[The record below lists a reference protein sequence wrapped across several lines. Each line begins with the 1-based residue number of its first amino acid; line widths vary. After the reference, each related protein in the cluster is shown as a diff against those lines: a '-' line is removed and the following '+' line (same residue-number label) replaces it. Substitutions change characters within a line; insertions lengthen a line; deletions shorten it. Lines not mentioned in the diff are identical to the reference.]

1 MLRLDFDTSALTA
14 GLDRIAEEARQN
26 LRAVTQAGAEVL
38 YQEVK
43 LRAPVAAEARVL
55 SSKTG
60 RMSKPGTLKNSIYQ
74 VFSQDNSNASRATYH
89 VSWNASKA
97 PHGHLV
103 EYGYVRTRVVIKTP
117 DGRYITTKQKLAQPV
132 PVPAHP
138 FLRPAFDAK
147 NAAALQAARE
157 EFKRRMSTVPG
168 ISQS

>member
-14 GLDRIAEEARQN
+14 GLDRIAEEARQI
-26 LRAVTQAGAEVL
+26 LRAASQAGAEVL

-43 LRAPVAAEARVL
+43 IRVPVAAEARLL

-60 RMSKPGTLKNSIYQ
+60 RMSQPGALKNSIYQ
-74 VFSQDNSNASRATYH
+74 VFSQNSSNASRATYN
-89 VSWNASKA
+89 VSWNPLKAS
-97 PHGHLV
+97 HGHLL
-103 EYGYVRTRVVIKTP
+103 EYGYDRKHVVIKTK

-132 PVPAHP
+132 RMPAHP

-147 NAAALQAARE
+147 SMAALQAARE
-157 EFKRRMSTVPG
+157 EFVRRMSTVPG